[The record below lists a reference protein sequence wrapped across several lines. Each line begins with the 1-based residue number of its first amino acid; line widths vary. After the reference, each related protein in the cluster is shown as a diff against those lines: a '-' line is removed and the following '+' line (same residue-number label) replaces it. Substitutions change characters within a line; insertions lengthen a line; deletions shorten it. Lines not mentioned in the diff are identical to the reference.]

1 MKGIGQPVAIQASH
15 SAQVAQ
21 SAQAANWFL
30 GFFEGWFGVKAFR
43 ND

>member
-15 SAQVAQ
+15 SAQT
-21 SAQAANWFL
+21 AQAATWFL